1 MKFPKNVPAL
11 CKRCCCGHGDADKL
25 AEEME
30 NGHDVVNTP
39 SSVEVE
45 LPNLSSVASA
55 SSSGDGDEYRTSIG
69 RHIFHQISTKSAAPE
84 KPKVCWYSCFPFPP
98 NIFFVNLECPIIDI
112 HGLLLLSK

>member
-1 MKFPKNVPAL
+1 MGNRFTWHLPMKFPKNVPAL

-30 NGHDVVNTP
+30 NGQDVVNTP

-55 SSSGDGDEYRTSIG
+55 SSSDAGDGDEYRT

-84 KPKVCWYSCFPFPP
+84 KPKVCWQSWFHSHT
-98 NIFFVNLECPIIDI
+98 NMFFVNL
-112 HGLLLLSK
+112 